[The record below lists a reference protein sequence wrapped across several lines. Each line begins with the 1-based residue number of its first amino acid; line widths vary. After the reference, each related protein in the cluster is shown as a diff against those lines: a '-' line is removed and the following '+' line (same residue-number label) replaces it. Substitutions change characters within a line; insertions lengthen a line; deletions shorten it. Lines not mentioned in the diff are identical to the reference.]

1 MTHVTYHIFN
11 IHLKIELH
19 CGWGPSN
26 LGPIQQE
33 NYLQV
38 WTCERVN
45 FHVMIFLHSQTFS
58 KYTATIFQLNVSL
71 QHYSFGSCPV
81 YVWYPTQIVNSHVA
95 FIENWPWN
103 KIVRQKRNWISR
115 CSRWFWSFQISR
127 PRSLRDCLELLLACK
142 VDGVLQNCVCS
153 TKVKNLQRS
162 KSRVIPTQCSVQ
174 SSASGCQAC
183 LLWSIGGRACSLHS
197 CYATATQSSPPTSPS
212 PKKQY

>member
-1 MTHVTYHIFN
+1 MKPVCTISVLYCLSFYLPDRSLNKWWCFYILRPFQKTPQQFFPQSYILFLFN
-11 IHLKIELH
+11 T
-19 CGWGPSN
+19 
-26 LGPIQQE
+26 
-33 NYLQV
+33 
-38 WTCERVN
+38 TC
-45 FHVMIFLHSQTFS
+45 
-58 KYTATIFQLNVSL
+58 
-71 QHYSFGSCPV
+71 FGSCPV
-81 YVWYPTQIVNSHVA
+81 YVWYPTQTVNFLVA
-95 FIENWPWN
+95 FIENWPRD

-153 TKVKNLQRS
+153 TKVKNVQQS
-162 KSRVIPTQCSVQ
+162 NSRVIPTQCSVQ

-212 PKKQY
+212 PKKQC